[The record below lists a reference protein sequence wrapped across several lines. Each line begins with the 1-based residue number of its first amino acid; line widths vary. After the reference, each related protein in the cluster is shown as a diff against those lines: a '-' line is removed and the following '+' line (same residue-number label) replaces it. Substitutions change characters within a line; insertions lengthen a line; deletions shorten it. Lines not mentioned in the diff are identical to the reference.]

1 MFFVY
6 FLRRV
11 LSYGPLKH
19 RGARFGLIALATST
33 GVVMSF
39 GAYQFLEGLLK
50 PESLELIAQ
59 LSSVSTVFWTL
70 VIFLFIKI
78 LFMKSDK
85 LLQFTLQLPTGH
97 RERTAALMVYEA
109 TMVLGAAMV
118 VFLPL
123 SVALLALLGRSS
135 LPYLASGLAIPAI
148 LVYLLVSLLYNLT
161 MMLMLRGGLGRHA
174 HLLTAV
180 MVTVAIFAYNASFPK
195 LVQKISADHFKAEA
209 PHHYVDVFTY
219 TFTHWGQGVMWLAF
233 LLCVGVL
240 LSLVVVSSPH
250 RYPEVHKF
258 SNTPIPWRRF
268 AVWPYFAAL
277 IRRWE
282 NWVTVGV
289 AYVCALMLFLTGDNE
304 SFLYGLGLL
313 VTQGIYAYSATDPL
327 RRLPGYSRGAWS
339 EVALLLWAQFVQFVV
354 AALPVAI
361 LLAMR
366 PDELGFAVKVALG
379 CVSAIILTTLVGII
393 FPLDRDNPFS
403 AFVSYG
409 VCLLLLITFGIMLS
423 VLQLPAPAMW
433 AVVLI
438 GHLLAILYSV
448 VGIRALQ
455 RKARHASVVRSA

>member
-1 MFFVY
+1 MRLPHVAALVRMFFVY

-123 SVALLALLGRSS
+123 SVALLALLGWSS

-219 TFTHWGQGVMWLAF
+219 TFTHHVACLPTVRRCVALACGGVFATSVPGGPQVLEHADSLA
-233 LLCVGVL
+233 
-240 LSLVVVSSPH
+240 
-250 RYPEVHKF
+250 
-258 SNTPIPWRRF
+258 
-268 AVWPYFAAL
+268 AV
-277 IRRWE
+277 R
-282 NWVTVGV
+282 
-289 AYVCALMLFLTGDNE
+289 
-304 SFLYGLGLL
+304 GLA
-313 VTQGIYAYSATDPL
+313 VL
-327 RRLPGYSRGAWS
+327 RRTHPSLG
-339 EVALLLWAQFVQFVV
+339 
-354 AALPVAI
+354 
-361 LLAMR
+361 
-366 PDELGFAVKVALG
+366 ELGDGRRGLCLRIDAV
-379 CVSAIILTTLVGII
+379 S
-393 FPLDRDNPFS
+393 DRR
-403 AFVSYG
+403 
-409 VCLLLLITFGIMLS
+409 
-423 VLQLPAPAMW
+423 Q
-433 AVVLI
+433 
-438 GHLLAILYSV
+438 
-448 VGIRALQ
+448 
-455 RKARHASVVRSA
+455 